1 MACDGA
7 VKMTAKS
14 SQRAKAAIMRG
25 VVADVSVEIMHNKT
39 GGTQSPRMQVKQTGS
54 G

>member
-14 SQRAKAAIMRG
+14 SQKAKAAIMRG
-25 VVADVSVEIMHNKT
+25 VVADVSVEIMHNRN
-39 GGTQSPRMQVKQTGS
+39 GRNPEPQDAG
-54 G
+54 